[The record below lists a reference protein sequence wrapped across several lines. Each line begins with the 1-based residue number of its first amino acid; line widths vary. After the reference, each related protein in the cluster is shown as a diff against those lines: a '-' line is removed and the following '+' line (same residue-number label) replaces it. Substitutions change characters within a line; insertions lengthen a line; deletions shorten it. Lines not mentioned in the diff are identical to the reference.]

1 MRAAKSP
8 CSRVQ
13 GANWA
18 ACSSTASSS
27 LRFHGSS
34 YAPGGGPSAA
44 QCRARGA
51 GNTAAGPA
59 KNAAARRQKK
69 GHPPL
74 LCASGRPDTQ
84 KNNSQLS
91 GCDLNI
97 LTQDPGSI
105 PAAYTFRKNSKNEK

>member
-1 MRAAKSP
+1 MRRGEGLPLRSAGREAPATRQRDQPKTPQPGAK
-8 CSRVQ
+8 
-13 GANWA
+13 
-18 ACSSTASSS
+18 
-27 LRFHGSS
+27 
-34 YAPGGGPSAA
+34 
-44 QCRARGA
+44 
-51 GNTAAGPA
+51 
-59 KNAAARRQKK
+59 KK
-69 GHPPL
+69 GTPPL